1 MTTLIEEAKQFGIE
15 LNENDAL
22 DWISTINSEFP
33 SIKTSILHMDHTS
46 QREKLNFT
54 IAGTPLPLSEE
65 MKQNTSIWNTT
76 IRTSSNELVI

>member
-1 MTTLIEEAKQFGIE
+1 MTTLIEKTKRVGIE
-15 LNENDAL
+15 LDESDAL
-22 DWISTINSEFP
+22 DWISTINAEFP
-33 SIKTSILHMDHTS
+33 SIKTSILHMGHTS
-46 QREKLNFT
+46 RREKLNFT